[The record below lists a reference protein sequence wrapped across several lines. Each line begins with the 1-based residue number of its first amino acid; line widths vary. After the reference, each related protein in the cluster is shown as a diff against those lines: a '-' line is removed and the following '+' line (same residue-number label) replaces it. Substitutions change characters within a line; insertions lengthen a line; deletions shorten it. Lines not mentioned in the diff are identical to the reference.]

1 MRGLFNKLSD
11 ALKVRHTLDCVAED
25 LTIWTYIYIFMSN
38 TENKLVICQLQNAK
52 SDFSKFCEVYGRQKT
67 KYKSGTFIYVF
78 SRSLCFNT

>member
-11 ALKVRHTLDCVAED
+11 TLKVRHTLDCVAED
-25 LTIWTYIYIFMSN
+25 LTIRTYIYIFMYN
-38 TENKLVICQLQNAK
+38 TENKIVICQLQNAK
-52 SDFSKFCEVYGRQKT
+52 SDFPKFCEVYGRQKT